1 MQNEIIKKFKV
12 HIVFIIILVGLTIFN
27 FLKYKNKNT
36 TFSQSIY
43 NKIYSLTASQTLD
56 GSTFPITKIQETITG
71 EIKLT
76 QFDSLTLV
84 ILLSNQGCHPCQ
96 LRELINIKKFLQY
109 GSINALAIYSNNYNE
124 KEALG
129 LKKMS
134 RITFPI
140 FYSLSDQIN
149 DFNFTNN
156 YPIILIIE
164 KQRIISSLVA
174 IPLDD
179 NYSQN
184 YFSILRKKIY

>member
-96 LRELINIKKFLQY
+96 LRELINHYRPTKNI
-109 GSINALAIYSNNYNE
+109 
-124 KEALG
+124 
-129 LKKMS
+129 
-134 RITFPI
+134 
-140 FYSLSDQIN
+140 D
-149 DFNFTNN
+149 
-156 YPIILIIE
+156 
-164 KQRIISSLVA
+164 
-174 IPLDD
+174 
-179 NYSQN
+179 
-184 YFSILRKKIY
+184 